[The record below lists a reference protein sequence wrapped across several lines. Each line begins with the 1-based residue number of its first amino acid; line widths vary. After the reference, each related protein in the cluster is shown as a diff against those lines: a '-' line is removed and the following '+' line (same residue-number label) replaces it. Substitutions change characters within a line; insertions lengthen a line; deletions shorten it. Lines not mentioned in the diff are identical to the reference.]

1 MHLSVSGTLLETLTD
16 PDFQRRVYGTVVC
29 GSLLWHL
36 QNTRVID
43 ILGPGYHPV
52 SLVVVA
58 RTQRAAASGL
68 VVTGGLSSF
77 PTPGPDLPSRSALS
91 GSEVARW
98 GCPRSRSARGRGSR
112 RCAAWSGGRVAISP
126 AASRAAPSS
135 QAKAGAISCIVPMVS
150 HVDHTEHDTHVVVTE
165 QGLAVLRGLPP
176 RRRVRRIIDRC
187 AHPDF
192 QPALED
198 YFERS
203 LAGSPG
209 KHTPHLLDESL
220 SWHQRYL
227 RAGRMLK
234 R

>member
-1 MHLSVSGTLLETLTD
+1 
-16 PDFQRRVYGTVVC
+16 
-29 GSLLWHL
+29 
-36 QNTRVID
+36 
-43 ILGPGYHPV
+43 
-52 SLVVVA
+52 
-58 RTQRAAASGL
+58 
-68 VVTGGLSSF
+68 
-77 PTPGPDLPSRSALS
+77 
-91 GSEVARW
+91 
-98 GCPRSRSARGRGSR
+98 
-112 RCAAWSGGRVAISP
+112 
-126 AASRAAPSS
+126 
-135 QAKAGAISCIVPMVS
+135 MVS

-165 QGLAVLRGLPP
+165 QGRADLRGLPP

-209 KHTPHLLDESL
+209 KHAPHLLDESL

-234 R
+234 RQGWSAGLPPAGGHLAWQETVAGGMGATRDNKPPRRIGRVTATWSPSEMWRAFQLSGAVAM